1 MLKPQRQNLR
11 LQLGKAIQPPPARVS
26 TFQECGRLSLR
37 FPRFD
42 LQLRNLKM
50 LAIAVFLK

>member
-50 LAIAVFLK
+50 LAIAI